1 MEDILKLSIRHFQ
14 TKPLENPGL
23 LLKGVS
29 EKIQNEAKEPK
40 EGFLSILFGTLGAS
54 LLGNTLTGKRT
65 NRTGERH
72 ESSMKTRIFNTA
84 SFFD

>member
-72 ESSMKTRIFNTA
+72 ETRIFNTA
-84 SFFD
+84 SFFG